1 MQTFRDAKLSGEEQ
15 RKALARLA
23 YLAFLERRIPGREG
37 KAAQVADVAEG
48 FHNLPLM
55 LWRPKFRIS
64 CPRDFSVRY
73 REKHSGREGFD
84 YVAELDKIAQL
95 KD

>member
-1 MQTFRDAKLSGEEQ
+1 MWTFRDAKLPSEERRQ
-15 RKALARLA
+15 ALARLA
-23 YLAFLERRIPGREG
+23 YLAFLEMRILGREN
-37 KAAQVADVAEG
+37 KPAQVADLAEA

-55 LWRPKFRIS
+55 LWTPEFSMS
-64 CPRDFSVRY
+64 CQRDFFARY
-73 REKHSGREGFD
+73 HEKHGAREGFD